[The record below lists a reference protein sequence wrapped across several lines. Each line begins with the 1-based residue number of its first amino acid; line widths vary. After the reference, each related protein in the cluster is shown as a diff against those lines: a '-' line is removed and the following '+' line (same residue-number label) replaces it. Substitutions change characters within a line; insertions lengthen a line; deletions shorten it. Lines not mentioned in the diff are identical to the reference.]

1 MKWTLSNK
9 ITVFRIILVPV
20 FVLTFFLPQPWS
32 FYASGLIFA
41 IAGWSDW
48 FDGYLARTRNEVTS
62 FGRFLDPVADKLLVT
77 VALILLVDVGF
88 ASAILVLIIICREIV
103 ISSLREWLAER
114 NVIVHVSQMGKWKTV
129 IQMCAIEGL
138 LIHVDFF
145 GFPMHAA
152 GTVLLWVA
160 TVLSVWSGY
169 EYLKGAMP
177 EFSKDSSSN

>member
-1 MKWTLSNK
+1 MNWTLSNR
-9 ITVFRIILVPV
+9 ITVMRILLVPI
-20 FVLTFFLPQPWS
+20 FILAFYLPEPLS
-32 FYASGLIFA
+32 YYVSGLIFA

-48 FDGYLARTRNEVTS
+48 FDGYLARTRNEVTA

-114 NVIVHVSQMGKWKTV
+114 SVIVHVSQMGKWKTV

-152 GTVLLWVA
+152 GTALLWVA
-160 TVLSVWSGY
+160 TLLSVWSGY
-169 EYLKGAMP
+169 EYLKGAIP
-177 EFSKDSSSN
+177 EFKKGE

>member
-9 ITVFRIILVPV
+9 ITVMRIVLVPI
-20 FVLTFFLPQPWS
+20 FVLTFYLSQPWS

-48 FDGYLARTRNEVTS
+48 FDGYLARTRNEVTA

-77 VALILLVDVGF
+77 VALILLVNEGF
-88 ASAILVLIIICREIV
+88 ASAILVLIIICREII

-145 GFPMHAA
+145 GFPMHDA
-152 GTVLLWVA
+152 GTVLLWLA

-169 EYLKGAMP
+169 EYLKGALP
-177 EFSKDSSSN
+177 EFKKGE